1 MAHKTSFTYVET
13 DDADGFEIKRVE
25 INTNST
31 QGTEIIEFFG
41 EFCRSIGLDPE
52 TLIENLEQQET
63 KKVH

>member
-1 MAHKTSFTYVET
+1 MTHKTSFVYVET

-31 QGTEIIEFFG
+31 SGTEIIEFFG
-41 EFCRSIGLDPE
+41 EFCRSIGLDPDS
-52 TLIENLEQQET
+52 LIESATQET